1 MAKSIEQKL
10 ETLEGLQKQIDK
22 YLKEIQDDD
31 VHFTLHRTKEELYK
45 LLKEIDELNRLA
57 NRLAH
62 AVAIST
68 EEDTAPL
75 WVQETYRK
83 WAQYNKK
90 HWFKPCSD

>member
-1 MAKSIEQKL
+1 MRSIEQKL
-10 ETLEGLQKQIDK
+10 ETLAGLQKQIDK
-22 YLKEIQDDD
+22 YLKELDDND
-31 VHFTLHRTKEELYK
+31 VHFTLHRTKEELHK
-45 LLKEIDELNRLA
+45 LLQEIDELNRLA

-68 EEDTAPL
+68 EENTAPL

-90 HWFKPCSD
+90 HWFKSCSD